1 VVGAG
6 AGAAATVRRWCWRGY
21 LSSIR
26 GARDV
31 HVKASAGVYVRGEVI
46 GTGVAR
52 HGVDTDGAVALR
64 AAPWVAAD
72 PTAAAGLVRAW

>member
-1 VVGAG
+1 
-6 AGAAATVRRWCWRGY
+6 
-21 LSSIR
+21 
-26 GARDV
+26 V